1 MAEELNALR
10 DKIDAVDRQL
20 IDLLAARLALV
31 GEVGEVKSRHG
42 LPIYAPDREASM
54 LARRRTEAEL
64 LGVPGDLIED
74 VLRRVMRESYASEK
88 DTGFKCMKPDLGK
101 VVIIGGQGQLGRL
114 FGHMFSLSGYRVETL
129 EQADW
134 PRADAILADAGLVM
148 VAVPIDI
155 TCQIIDRL
163 GSLPADCLLVDVT
176 SVKSEPLAHMLAV
189 HKGPVLGLHPMFGP
203 DVASLAKQVIVCCQG
218 RDAAASQWL
227 LDQMTIWGARLQQVE
242 AKAHDEAMT
251 LIQALRHFATFAYGW
266 HLSREQANIDR
277 LLNLSSPIYRLE
289 LAMVG
294 RLFAQDPELYA
305 DIILSSPQNLAMIRR
320 YYQNFGE
327 VLGLLEQGDR
337 AGFIDAFSQVSGPFS
352 VCAIARGYSGCG
364 RRRSAP
370 SQPSGRVSSRSIS
383 SRRSDFSR

>member
-1 MAEELNALR
+1 MAQELNALR
-10 DKIDAVDRQL
+10 DKIDAVDKQL
-20 IDLLAARLALV
+20 LDLLAARLALV

-54 LARRRTEAEL
+54 LARRREEAER

-74 VLRRVMRESYASEK
+74 VLRRVMRESYILESTSDKEHH
-88 DTGFKCMKPDLGK
+88 FKCMKPDLGK

-114 FGHMFSLSGYRVETL
+114 FGNLFSLSGYRVETL

-134 PRADAILADAGLVM
+134 PRADDILADAGLVM
-148 VAVPIDI
+148 VAVPIDV
-155 TCQIIDRL
+155 TCQVIDRL
-163 GSLPADCLLVDVT
+163 GKLPADCLLVDVT
-176 SVKSEPLAHMLAV
+176 SVKAAPLEHMLAV

-218 RDAAASQWL
+218 RDGAASQWL

-266 HLSREQANIDR
+266 HLSREGADLER

-305 DIILSSPQNLAMIRR
+305 DIILSSPQNLAMVRR
-320 YYQNFGE
+320 YFERFGE
-327 VLGLLEQGDR
+327 GLHLLEQGDR
-337 AGFIDAFSQVSGPFS
+337 VGFIAAFRQVSDFFGPHADQFLKES
-352 VCAIARGYSGCG
+352 RLLLAQAND
-364 RRRSAP
+364 RRHY
-370 SQPSGRVSSRSIS
+370 G
-383 SRRSDFSR
+383 

>member
-10 DKIDAVDRQL
+10 DKIDAVDKQL

-54 LARRRTEAEL
+54 LARRRAEAER

-74 VLRRVMRESYASEK
+74 VLRRVMRESYILESTSDKEHH
-88 DTGFKCMKPDLGK
+88 FKCMKPALGK

-114 FGHMFSLSGYRVETL
+114 FGQMFGLSGYRVETL
-129 EQADW
+129 EQGDW
-134 PRADAILADAGLVM
+134 PRADEILSRAGLVM

-163 GSLPADCLLVDVT
+163 GKLPADCLLVDVT
-176 SVKSEPLAHMLAV
+176 SVKSAPLEHMLAV
-189 HKGPVLGLHPMFGP
+189 HQGPVLGLHPMFGP

-218 RDAAASQWL
+218 RDPAASQWL

-277 LLNLSSPIYRLE
+277 LLALSSPIYRLE

-294 RLFAQDPELYA
+294 RLFAQDPHLYA

-327 VLGLLEQGDR
+327 ALGLLERGDR
-337 AGFIDAFSQVSGPFS
+337 DGFIEAFSQVSSFFGEHADEFLRES
-352 VCAIARGYSGCG
+352 RTLLAQAND
-364 RRRSAP
+364 RRHH
-370 SQPSGRVSSRSIS
+370 G
-383 SRRSDFSR
+383 